1 VVEGDLYCR
10 GAYEILMRCI
20 T

>member
-1 VVEGDLYCR
+1 MVEGDLYRR
-10 GAYEILMRCI
+10 GANGILMRCI